1 MSKPDDLKAFIATH
15 ATPYDP
21 AADTYRRPP
30 FAAPVKAGKNTPIY
44 NAHSYHTKVPPQGIV
59 PYILH
64 YTDPGDLILDPF
76 CGSGMTGVAALMCA
90 HPPAEALHMIPGAQ
104 PGPRH
109 AILNDLSPAAT
120 HIAANYCTPVDVDA
134 LKQEFERI
142 KAAVK
147 EEFDW
152 LYGTTCDRCGG
163 PATIQYTIWSD
174 VFECARCGEE
184 LVLWDVAVDP
194 ESGKVSQKFT
204 CPVCGKEQTKKG
216 LRRVGSVPVVTNY
229 ECARCKPGRA
239 EHPTTEAEKQRIA
252 EIEGAEIPYWHPT
265 DEFPLGR
272 QTRKIRKGTAGIT
285 SVDQMFSSRNLWAT
299 ARLWHEISQV
309 EHQRQADALQFAV
322 TGIIP
327 ASTRM
332 YRYRTTGG
340 GGPSGNLYVPS
351 LNLENN
357 IQVLVAAKFKRIV
370 GAIPWWS
377 HEANTASLCL
387 VQTGTATTIPG
398 IQSNTLD
405 YIFTDPPFGS
415 NLQYAELNYLWE
427 AWLRK
432 FTNWSQDCVMNYVHE
447 KDLAFY
453 SDLMTRSFEEM
464 YRVLK
469 PGRWASVVFHN
480 TDDAVWRAIQEGA
493 QQAGFDVV
501 NAMAFDKGQGT
512 FNQVNMGKDSAA
524 GFDIVLNL
532 YKPRRDGTN
541 GKAAPVADVE
551 AHVVEAVAAHLS
563 ENPPAEHRTTQFL
576 HSLAIRQLLNAN
588 VLIEKVTIPYLEAM
602 LPHYF
607 KQIEARWYLRGEQVI
622 EGGLG
627 LIVHDEPSAIAWLTR
642 VLENQPQTT
651 GDLIPKWQMTTL
663 DAPIAKPLDQI
674 LEENFWPDERTGR
687 WRLPTPDE
695 RRKMSAQEEVAA
707 QAHVRVIHRY
717 LEGHL
722 DRCPSDL
729 ELCAWIRFCYGR
741 EFYAEAVALFPHVDE
756 TRVDAGE
763 LRQVRKIVEV
773 CRLKVGG

>member
-1 MSKPDDLKAFIATH
+1 MNLMPKSDDLTTFIATH
-15 ATPYDP
+15 TTPYDP
-21 AADTYRRPP
+21 ATDTYRRPP

-64 YTDPGDLILDPF
+64 YTNPGDLILDPF

-90 HPPAEALHMIPGAQ
+90 HPPAEALHMVPGAQ

-109 AILNDLSPAAT
+109 AVLNDLSPAAT
-120 HIAANYCTPVDVDA
+120 HIAYNYCTPVDVGA
-134 LKQEFERI
+134 LQREFERI
-142 KAAVK
+142 QATVK
-147 EEFDW
+147 DEFDW

-194 ESGKVSQKFT
+194 ESGKLRQKFT
-204 CPVCGKEQTKKG
+204 CPVCGKGQTKKG
-216 LRRVGSVPVVTNY
+216 LRRVDSVPVVTNY

-239 EHPTTEAEKQRIA
+239 EHPTTEAEKRRIA
-252 EIEGAEIPYWHPT
+252 EIQDTEIPYWYPA

-272 QTRKIRKGTAGIT
+272 QTRKIRKGTAGI
-285 SVDQMFSSRNLWAT
+285 SRVDQMYTKRNLWAL
-299 ARLWHEISQV
+299 ARFWSEFADLED
-309 EHQRQADALQFAV
+309 QRIRSALQFAL
-322 TGIIP
+322 TAIGLTSTKMYAYRASRKGGIHKG
-327 ASTRM
+327 T
-332 YRYRTTGG
+332 
-340 GGPSGNLYVPS
+340 LYVPA
-351 LNLENN
+351 LNCELS
-357 IQVLVAAKFKRIV
+357 V
-370 GAIPWWS
+370 GASIDRKVES
-377 HEANTASLCL
+377 ICQSLLTTEEGSVAVTTAS
-387 VQTGTATTIPG
+387 AIE
-398 IQSNTLD
+398 LD
-405 YIFTDPPFGS
+405 DLPCTSVDYVFTDPPFGL
-415 NLQYAELNYLWE
+415 NLQYAEINFIWE
-427 AWLRK
+427 CWLRR
-432 FTNWSQDCVMNYVHE
+432 FTDWSQDCVMNYVHE

-512 FNQVNMGKDSAA
+512 FNQVNMGKESAA

-532 YKPRRDGTN
+532 YKPRLGGTN

-551 AHVVEAVAAHLS
+551 TRVVEAVAAHLS

-576 HSLAIRQLLNAN
+576 HSLAIRQLLNSN
-588 VLIEKVTIPYLEAM
+588 ILIEKVTIPYLEAM

-607 KQIEARWYLRGEQVI
+607 KQIEGRWYLRGEQVI

-642 VLENQPQTT
+642 VLENEPQTT

-663 DAPIAKPLDQI
+663 DAQIAKPLDQI
-674 LEENFWPDERTGR
+674 LGENFWPDERTGR
-687 WRLPTPDE
+687 WRLPTPEE
-695 RRKMSAQEEVAA
+695 RHKMSAREEVAA
-707 QAHVRVIHRY
+707 QAHLRVIRRY
-717 LEGHL
+717 LEGRL
-722 DRCPSDL
+722 DRRPSDL
-729 ELCAWIRFCYGR
+729 ELCAWVRYCYGR

-763 LRQVRKIVEV
+763 IRQVRKIVEV
-773 CRLKVGG
+773 CRLRKDR